1 MNKALIAS
9 ILAVTAGSVMHIQ
22 AQGTVQWGNT
32 LGVTAGTSPGVRAPV
47 YGVIPGRSQVQVTG
61 NGPLGFPAGT
71 ADYGTAPLLA
81 GSGFTIALFSGA
93 SPTAAMSAQVAT
105 DVQIF
110 RTATAAGFMNPR
122 VAAVPNVGPSLI
134 ASLQL
139 RAWDNRG
146 GTITSWAAVM
156 ADPTVAHGSSEVFQS
171 GGLGGPNPAGGPD
184 ITPPPTFNARSFNLV
199 QVVPEPSLIAL
210 GALALGG
217 LLLRRRK

>member
-47 YGVIPGRSQVQVTG
+47 YGVNPADPMRQVTG
-61 NGPLGFPAGT
+61 NSPTGFPAGT
-71 ADYGTAPLLA
+71 ADYGTAPLVA

-93 SPTAAMSAQVAT
+93 SPTAAMASQVEN
-105 DVQIF
+105 DRQIF

-122 VAAVPNVGPSLI
+122 VAVIPNIGPSLV

-146 GTITSWAAVM
+146 GTVTSWAAIM
-156 ADPTVAHGSSEVFQS
+156 ADPTIPHGASEVFQS

-199 QVVPEPSLIAL
+199 QVPEPSLIAL